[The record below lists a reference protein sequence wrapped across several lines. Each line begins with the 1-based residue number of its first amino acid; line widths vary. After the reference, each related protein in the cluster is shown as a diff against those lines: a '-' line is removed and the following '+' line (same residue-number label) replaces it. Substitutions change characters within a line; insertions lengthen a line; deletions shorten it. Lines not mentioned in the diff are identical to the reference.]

1 MAEQHSSQAKI
12 IKCILSNANGSKRQ
26 LLGGDMIVSFTVHE
40 SILSPILWQCNLI
53 ISDSAGLLNSF
64 PIQGGENIEFEVKT
78 TFDDAPIVYKFKV
91 YKISGRLIKNKKQA
105 YMLGLVS
112 EEALINETLRV
123 QSHLTGNPELLLPNF

>member
-1 MAEQHSSQAKI
+1 
-12 IKCILSNANGSKRQ
+12 
-26 LLGGDMIVSFTVHE
+26 MIVSFTVHE
-40 SILSPILWQCNLI
+40 SILSPFMAANLI

-123 QSHLTGNPELLLPNF
+123 QSHLTGNPEKLLPNF